1 MTIIVAPL
9 SRARMPL
16 VVDKVDCISTPGSSV
31 DVLVTQYGVCVN
43 PRRADLLKRFAGAG
57 IPVADIH
64 EWKALAEKMN
74 GIPRCIEHK
83 TSRTVAKVMGR
94 DGTQMDTIFQV
105 E

>member
-1 MTIIVAPL
+1 MAEKQLIE
-9 SRARMPL
+9 RAEQAL
-16 VVDKVDCISTPGSSV
+16 YKV
-31 DVLVTQYGVCVN
+31 YN
-43 PRRADLLKRFAGAG
+43 R
-57 IPVADIH
+57 VADIH